1 MVIVHIFCMFTR
13 GYIYGISMITKSWVN
28 VDDFAVAYH
37 GIWFPSITN
46 QSLNEISDKKNQMC
60 LEFPPKKIH
69 DVSQQIP
76 EVMFLSI
83 VVSILSV
90 YWLMGLLAN
99 PLVLICA
106 PRTGAQAHAC
116 TTRGQGAEG
125 MIQPII
131 YIYTWYIIIYYKW
144 YIWCI
149 LYIYMYN
156 GMYKWHYNQSM
167 GIYLGQL
174 GI

>member
-1 MVIVHIFCMFTR
+1 M
-13 GYIYGISMITKSWVN
+13 
-28 VDDFAVAYH
+28 DDFAVAYH

-131 YIYTWYIIIYYKW
+131 YIYIYT
-144 YIWCI
+144 
-149 LYIYMYN
+149 
-156 GMYKWHYNQSM
+156 
-167 GIYLGQL
+167 
-174 GI
+174 